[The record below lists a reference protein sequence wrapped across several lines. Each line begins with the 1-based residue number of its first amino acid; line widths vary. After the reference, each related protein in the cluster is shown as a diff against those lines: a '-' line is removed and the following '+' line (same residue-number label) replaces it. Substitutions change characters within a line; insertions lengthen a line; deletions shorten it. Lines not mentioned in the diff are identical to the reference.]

1 MKKIYTTIAAAALV
15 TSCADFDQ
23 LQPQGGTL
31 LAEQVETANE
41 YVPSRGE
48 AAFNGMYT
56 KLGAPVSVFGGGT
69 DGRPDDFGF
78 IMIAFSGDLEAADVV
93 TANSGYNWFSSCGA
107 LTSRN
112 GDYAN
117 PYIRYA
123 APYNEIAAANEII
136 STYPSDSSDPEI
148 IYKLA
153 QARAIRAY
161 SYLNLAP
168 YFQFRYET
176 SSGLPC
182 VPLVTESTTNFTE
195 NPRASVSQIYELI
208 LSDLNWAIDNL
219 EGYVRN
225 DKSRIDRQTAYGL
238 RARAHLYMG
247 RWEDAAEDAA
257 LAAEGYTPASMD
269 EVSRPSFHRIDEH
282 NWIWGYDMTTD
293 VALTNTYATASAW
306 IRSFSG
312 DGYSA
317 GTQVYSCINK
327 LLYDKIPETDVR
339 KGWWVDEALE
349 SPLLETISWNGVSGS
364 AISSLEIENVKL
376 PFLPYTNVK
385 FGMNTIGGTNNDEDW
400 PFMRVEEMLL
410 IQAEGLVRSGR
421 THEGRQILEDF
432 VRTYRDPAYSAAAS
446 GRNLEDE
453 IWFQRRV
460 ELWGEGFSNPD
471 TRRLG
476 KPLVIEEFGFARK
489 GNVAGID
496 IPTDSRDKFY
506 NYIFGRVTENAT
518 AGGPIAGC
526 NFWGWAGSG
535 RPRDLVWQSGD
546 DYLCDPPHEP
556 QGWYS
561 VFDCDSSTINTI
573 KRHSLKK

>member
-1 MKKIYTTIAAAALV
+1 MKRIYTIVAAAALV

-31 LAEQVETANE
+31 LTEQVETANE
-41 YVPSRGE
+41 YAPSRGD

-78 IMIAFSGDLEAADVV
+78 IMIAFSSDLEAADII

-136 STYPSDSSDPEI
+136 STYPSDSDDPVI
-148 IYKLA
+148 LQKLA
-153 QARAIRAY
+153 QARAIRAF
-161 SYLNLAP
+161 SYLNLVP

-176 SSGLPC
+176 SADLPC
-182 VPLVTESTTNFTE
+182 VPLVTEKTTNFTE
-195 NPRASVSQIYELI
+195 NPRASVKQIYDLI
-208 LSDLNWAIDNL
+208 LSDLGWAIDNL
-219 EGYVRN
+219 EGFVRT
-225 DKSRIDRQTAYGL
+225 DKSRIDQQTAYGL

-247 RWEDAAEDAA
+247 RWAEAAADAA
-257 LAAEGYTPASMD
+257 LAAQGYTPASIE
-269 EVSRPSFHRIDEH
+269 EVSRPSFYRIDEH

-293 VALTNTYATASAW
+293 VALTNTYATSSSW

-317 GTQVYSCINK
+317 GTQVYSCINNI
-327 LLYDKIPETDVR
+327 LYDKIPDTDVR
-339 KGWWVDEALE
+339 KGWWVNADLE
-349 SPLLETISWNGVSGS
+349 SPLLAAISWNGVSGND
-364 AISSLEIENVKL
+364 ISTLEIENVKL

-400 PFMRVEEMLL
+400 PFMRVEEMIL
-410 IQAEGLVRSGR
+410 IQAEGLVRSGSPA
-421 THEGRQILEDF
+421 EGKQILEDF
-432 VRTYRDPAYSAAAS
+432 VRTYRDPSYSADAS
-446 GRNLEDE
+446 GRTIEDE

-476 KPLVIEEFGFARK
+476 KPLVRFHDAATSNFPAAFRFNMRADDGWWLMRFSTAETNTNLAIVNNSGGARPVQDQYPELRD
-489 GNVAGID
+489 GV
-496 IPTDSRDKFY
+496 TD
-506 NYIFGRVTENAT
+506 
-518 AGGPIAGC
+518 
-526 NFWGWAGSG
+526 
-535 RPRDLVWQSGD
+535 
-546 DYLCDPPHEP
+546 
-556 QGWYS
+556 
-561 VFDCDSSTINTI
+561 
-573 KRHSLKK
+573 